1 MFSAA
6 TRTGILGATRT
17 SVSRSLATP
26 TIRAFVAT
34 PMRQT
39 EEPQSVVAERAR
51 KNRPV
56 SPHLGIYQPQMSWV
70 LSGLH
75 RNTGVMIGGAAYLYA
90 AMFGLAPMFGL
101 DMSSAAMA
109 GSLATLPAVVSI
121 GAKAL
126 ISGCLSFHVFGT
138 MRHLLWDSG
147 RMVSNKGVFTTGYAA
162 IAASALAT
170 GYLTFF

>member
-1 MFSAA
+1 
-6 TRTGILGATRT
+6 
-17 SVSRSLATP
+17 
-26 TIRAFVAT
+26 AFVAT

-56 SPHLGIYQPQMSWV
+56 SPHLGIYKPQMSWV

-75 RNTGVMIGGAAYLYA
+75 RNTGVAVGGAAYMYA

-109 GSLATLPAVVSI
+109 SSLATLPAVVSI
-121 GAKAL
+121 GGKAL

-147 RMVSNKGVFTTGYAA
+147 RAVSNQGVYNTGYAA
-162 IAASALAT
+162 LAATALAT